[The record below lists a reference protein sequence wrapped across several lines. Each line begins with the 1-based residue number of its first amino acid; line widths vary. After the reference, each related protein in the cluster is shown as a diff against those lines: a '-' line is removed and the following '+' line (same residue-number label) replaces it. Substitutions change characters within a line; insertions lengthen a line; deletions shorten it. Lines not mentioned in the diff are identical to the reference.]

1 MHIVHPI
8 GYIGNKQ
15 QGVGILN
22 NTILDVLE
30 VQCPTTDTFQLWC
43 NIHRVT
49 YYSRPKEDFHPVEGM
64 EQALANGSRYLLMN
78 NLS

>member
-1 MHIVHPI
+1 MNIVHPI

-49 YYSRPKEDFHPVEGM
+49 YYSRPNEDFYPVEGM
-64 EQALANGSRYLLMN
+64 KQALANNSRYLLMN